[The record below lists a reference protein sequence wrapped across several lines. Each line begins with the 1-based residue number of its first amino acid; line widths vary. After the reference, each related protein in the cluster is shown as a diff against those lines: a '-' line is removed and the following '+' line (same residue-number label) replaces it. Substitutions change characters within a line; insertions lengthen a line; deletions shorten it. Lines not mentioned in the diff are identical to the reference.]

1 MKKTNWLSL
10 MLALVMC
17 LFLLP
22 ADAQAK
28 TITETVTISYAPS
41 VDLPDSDEIFAAYV
55 EREMYRPIYGD
66 VSMFG
71 SRAREQ
77 LNSNAQ
83 KLYDYLLPGL
93 KEIAAGKR
101 SSSEFTIPD
110 LSTLGINLGYSAED
124 LNVDSLI
131 VDNAIPQSVG
141 KAFSVAVD
149 RDLMDNQML
158 VNALLSDC
166 PYDMYW
172 YDKSYADYDAQEFAF
187 MYQMGIAYQ
196 DGKLVPANV
205 TISFRAADAYGSQ
218 YKIDTAKT
226 GAASSAVANAQKIVD
241 SCASLTNEAKL
252 AAYRDEIC
260 DLVSYNTDAAK
271 DTYTGGYGDPW
282 QLIYVFDDDSS
293 TNVVCEGY
301 SKAFQYLCDLSNF
314 SGDIYCYSVT
324 GTMAG
329 GTGAGPHMWNI
340 VQMNGGNYLV
350 DVTNCDTGSIGHPDE
365 LFLVCEPDGGTW
377 EAGYA
382 INAGNTQI
390 TYVYDK
396 DVRDFWGQDVLEL
409 RAPSHTHNWVNATC
423 TSPKTCS
430 TCGATEGEAL
440 GHKYSSVVTEPTCTE
455 KGYTTYTCSV
465 CNDSY
470 TGDEVPANGHS
481 FGEWEITTAPTCTQD
496 GVQTRKCSACE
507 ETETENI
514 AAKGHSMTLTA
525 AVAPTC
531 TTTGNNAYY
540 TCGNCNKLFKD
551 EAGTQETTAENEILP
566 VLAHSYSKPVFTW
579 AEDNTCKATYNCTVG
594 GESATVDCTVS
605 SVSKEASC
613 EDSGEI
619 VYTATVV
626 ISNTN
631 YTDKKTVTVEALG
644 HKWTAA
650 TCTDPMTCSV
660 CGATEGNAL
669 GHSFGEWEIT
679 TAPTCTQ
686 DGVQTRKCSACE
698 ETETETIAAKGH
710 SMTLTAAVAP
720 TCTTTGNNA
729 YYTCGNCNKLFKDE
743 AGTQETTA
751 ENEIL
756 PVLAHSYGVPVF
768 TWAEDN
774 TCKATYN
781 CTVGGESTTVDC
793 TISSVSEDASCT
805 VPGKIVYTATVNV
818 GGINYTDTK
827 TVTGET
833 LGHKWTDATCTDP
846 KTCSVCKATEGE
858 AMGHTWTAATCTT
871 PKTCSVCKTTE
882 GDALGHT
889 WTAATCTT
897 PKTCSVCKVTD
908 GDALGHKWDDATCTD
923 PKTCS
928 VCKTTE
934 GEAMG
939 HTWTAATCTDPKTCS
954 TCNATEGDA
963 LGHTWT
969 AATCTTPKTCS
980 VCKATE
986 GEAMGHTWTAATC
999 TDPKTCSVCKATE
1012 GEAMGHTW
1020 TAATCT
1026 TPKTCSTCDATEG
1039 VALGHDYSSVVTE
1052 PTCTAKGYT
1061 TYTCSTCGD
1070 SYVDFYVDPK
1080 GHSYSEPAF
1089 TWADDHTC
1097 KATYSCTVCDE
1108 SATVDCTI
1116 SSVSED
1122 ASCTVP
1128 GKIVYTATV
1137 DVGGI
1142 KYTDNKTVTGEALG
1156 HSYGTPVFTWSQSV
1170 QRSADWTA
1178 SASFTCSRCG
1188 NMLTKQA
1195 EVTQTASTAGNCQ
1208 THSTVTYTAT
1218 VKQGDVSYTDEK
1230 TVSGALG
1237 QHSLTLVEAVAP
1249 TCTTTG
1255 LMQHYKCSLCSKLF
1269 KDADGQEEINEA
1281 DTIVP
1286 VAAHIPGEAQH
1297 ENEIPATCENAGSYD
1312 EVVYCS
1318 VCNAELSRKAVEVD
1332 AKGHTPAEAVKEK
1345 EVAATCEA
1353 TGSYDEVV
1361 YCSVCNH
1368 EISRSTTIVDAT
1380 GHTPAEAVKENEV
1393 AASCG
1398 KDGSYDSVVYC
1409 SVCDAEISRTTFSVP
1424 ATGEHNYATETERVD
1439 PTCTE
1444 DGYVIMAC
1452 GCGVTETTTLKAT
1465 GHKYES
1471 VVTAPTCTE
1480 KGYTTHTCSVCN
1492 DTYTDSELP
1501 ANGHSFGEWE
1511 ITTAPTCTQDGVQTR
1526 KCSACEETE
1535 TDAISATGE
1544 HHYAT
1549 ETERVDPTCTEDG
1562 YVIMACGCGATQK
1575 SELKAP
1581 GHTPGEAKRENEKPA
1596 TCTETGSYDEV
1607 VRCAVCDAELSRKT
1621 IEVKALGHK
1630 YEIVVTEPTCT
1641 EKGYTTHT
1649 CSVCND
1655 TYTDSELPATGH
1667 SFGEWE
1673 ITTAPTC
1680 TQDGVQTRKCSACEE
1695 TETDAISATGE
1706 HNYATETERVDPT
1719 CTEDG
1724 YVIMACGCGAAQKST
1739 LTAAGHK
1746 YESVVTE
1753 PTCTEKGYT
1762 THTCS
1767 VCNDTYTDSELPA
1780 NGHSFGE
1787 WEITTAPTCTQDG
1800 VQTRKC
1806 SACEETETE
1815 NIPATGE
1822 HNYATETERVDP
1834 TCTKDGYVIMA
1845 CGCGATQ
1852 KSELKAPGHTPGEA
1866 KRENEKPATCENAGS
1881 YDEVVR
1887 CATCNEIITSTP
1899 KTIDKL
1905 DHTPGEPVVENKVDA
1920 TCQAEGSYDE
1930 VICCTVCEDEIS
1942 RVTKTIDKLT
1952 THKDDDQNDVCDVC
1966 GKDLSNSVEVEEPEN
1981 GKIEVNDD
1989 QPETG
1994 DEVILTITPEEGQ
2007 EVGEV
2012 IVTDEQGNRIMVTRM
2027 ANGQYSF
2034 RQPAGKVIIRVAFKE
2049 AEPVLYTASIVGGN
2063 GSGSYAEGETVT
2075 ISANAPADGMQ
2086 FAGWTGAEGLTFTS
2100 GSVSTAQAA
2109 FTMPAADVTLTAS
2122 YEAIADVKYI
2132 ITFHANGGAGTMNPI
2147 SVSAGKPVD
2156 LPACGYAAPEGLQ
2169 FAGWS
2174 LSQDGA
2180 AIASPALFEADTTL
2194 YAVWTAAPVEDVKPV
2209 APPKT
2214 GDDARLGLWT
2224 MLMLLSAA
2232 GIMAS
2237 RKRRTN

>member
-28 TITETVTISYAPS
+28 TITETVTISYTPS

-93 KEIAAGKR
+93 KEIAAGNR

-110 LSTLGINLGYSAED
+110 LSELGISLGYSAED

-131 VDNAIPQSVG
+131 VDNAIPQSVVD
-141 KAFSVAVD
+141 AFSVAVD
-149 RDLMDNQML
+149 RDLMDDQML

-187 MYQMGIAYQ
+187 MYQMDITYQ

-218 YKIDTAKT
+218 YIIDTAKT

-260 DLVSYNTDAAK
+260 DLVSYNTAAAEE
-271 DTYTGGYGDPW
+271 TYTGGYGDPW
-282 QLIYVFDDDSS
+282 QLIYVFDGNSS

-314 SGDIYCYSVT
+314 SGDVYCYSVT
-324 GTMAG
+324 GTMTG

-350 DVTNCDTGSIGHPDE
+350 DVTNCDTDSIGHPDE
-365 LFLVCEPDGGTW
+365 LFLVCEPASGTW
-377 EAGYA
+377 ETEYVIKVGDEQIIYA
-382 INAGNTQI
+382 
-390 TYVYDK
+390 YDA
-396 DVRDFWGQDVLEL
+396 DTFSLWGESEL
-409 RAPSHTHNWVNATC
+409 KLCAPSHTHNWVDATC
-423 TSPKTCS
+423 TTPKTCS
-430 TCGATEGEAL
+430 ECKATEGEAL
-440 GHKYSSVVTEPTCTE
+440 GHKWINATCTDPM
-455 KGYTTYTCSV
+455 TCSV
-465 CNDSY
+465 CGATEGN
-470 TGDEVPANGHS
+470 ALGHN

-525 AVAPTC
+525 AVTPTC

-613 EDSGEI
+613 KDSGEI

-644 HKWTAA
+644 HK
-650 TCTDPMTCSV
+650 
-660 CGATEGNAL
+660 
-669 GHSFGEWEIT
+669 
-679 TAPTCTQ
+679 
-686 DGVQTRKCSACE
+686 
-698 ETETETIAAKGH
+698 
-710 SMTLTAAVAP
+710 
-720 TCTTTGNNA
+720 
-729 YYTCGNCNKLFKDE
+729 
-743 AGTQETTA
+743 
-751 ENEIL
+751 
-756 PVLAHSYGVPVF
+756 
-768 TWAEDN
+768 
-774 TCKATYN
+774 
-781 CTVGGESTTVDC
+781 
-793 TISSVSEDASCT
+793 
-805 VPGKIVYTATVNV
+805 
-818 GGINYTDTK
+818 
-827 TVTGET
+827 
-833 LGHKWTDATCTDP
+833 
-846 KTCSVCKATEGE
+846 
-858 AMGHTWTAATCTT
+858 
-871 PKTCSVCKTTE
+871 
-882 GDALGHT
+882 
-889 WTAATCTT
+889 
-897 PKTCSVCKVTD
+897 
-908 GDALGHKWDDATCTD
+908 
-923 PKTCS
+923 
-928 VCKTTE
+928 
-934 GEAMG
+934 
-939 HTWTAATCTDPKTCS
+939 
-954 TCNATEGDA
+954 
-963 LGHTWT
+963 
-969 AATCTTPKTCS
+969 
-980 VCKATE
+980 
-986 GEAMGHTWTAATC
+986 
-999 TDPKTCSVCKATE
+999 
-1012 GEAMGHTW
+1012 
-1020 TAATCT
+1020 
-1026 TPKTCSTCDATEG
+1026 
-1039 VALGHDYSSVVTE
+1039 
-1052 PTCTAKGYT
+1052 
-1061 TYTCSTCGD
+1061 
-1070 SYVDFYVDPK
+1070 
-1080 GHSYSEPAF
+1080 
-1089 TWADDHTC
+1089 
-1097 KATYSCTVCDE
+1097 
-1108 SATVDCTI
+1108 
-1116 SSVSED
+1116 
-1122 ASCTVP
+1122 
-1128 GKIVYTATV
+1128 
-1137 DVGGI
+1137 
-1142 KYTDNKTVTGEALG
+1142 
-1156 HSYGTPVFTWSQSV
+1156 
-1170 QRSADWTA
+1170 
-1178 SASFTCSRCG
+1178 
-1188 NMLTKQA
+1188 
-1195 EVTQTASTAGNCQ
+1195 
-1208 THSTVTYTAT
+1208 
-1218 VKQGDVSYTDEK
+1218 
-1230 TVSGALG
+1230 
-1237 QHSLTLVEAVAP
+1237 
-1249 TCTTTG
+1249 
-1255 LMQHYKCSLCSKLF
+1255 
-1269 KDADGQEEINEA
+1269 
-1281 DTIVP
+1281 
-1286 VAAHIPGEAQH
+1286 
-1297 ENEIPATCENAGSYD
+1297 
-1312 EVVYCS
+1312 
-1318 VCNAELSRKAVEVD
+1318 
-1332 AKGHTPAEAVKEK
+1332 
-1345 EVAATCEA
+1345 
-1353 TGSYDEVV
+1353 
-1361 YCSVCNH
+1361 
-1368 EISRSTTIVDAT
+1368 
-1380 GHTPAEAVKENEV
+1380 
-1393 AASCG
+1393 
-1398 KDGSYDSVVYC
+1398 
-1409 SVCDAEISRTTFSVP
+1409 
-1424 ATGEHNYATETERVD
+1424 
-1439 PTCTE
+1439 
-1444 DGYVIMAC
+1444 
-1452 GCGVTETTTLKAT
+1452 
-1465 GHKYES
+1465 YES
-1471 VVTAPTCTE
+1471 VVTKPTCTE

-1511 ITTAPTCTQDGVQTR
+1511 ITTAPTCTKDGVQTR
-1526 KCSACEETE
+1526 KCSACDKIETE
-1535 TDAISATGE
+1535 
-1544 HHYAT
+1544 
-1549 ETERVDPTCTEDG
+1549 
-1562 YVIMACGCGATQK
+1562 
-1575 SELKAP
+1575 
-1581 GHTPGEAKRENEKPA
+1581 
-1596 TCTETGSYDEV
+1596 
-1607 VRCAVCDAELSRKT
+1607 
-1621 IEVKALGHK
+1621 
-1630 YEIVVTEPTCT
+1630 
-1641 EKGYTTHT
+1641 
-1649 CSVCND
+1649 
-1655 TYTDSELPATGH
+1655 
-1667 SFGEWE
+1667 
-1673 ITTAPTC
+1673 
-1680 TQDGVQTRKCSACEE
+1680 
-1695 TETDAISATGE
+1695 AISATGE
-1706 HNYATETERVDPT
+1706 HNYAAETERVDPT

-1787 WEITTAPTCTQDG
+1787 WEITTAPTCAEDG

-1806 SACEETETE
+1806 SACEETKTET
-1815 NIPATGE
+1815 ISATGE
-1822 HNYATETERVDP
+1822 HHYVSETERVDP

-1994 DEVILTITPEEGQ
+1994 DEVIITITPEEGQ

-2012 IVTDEQGNRIMVTRM
+2012 IVTDEQGNRILVTRM

-2049 AEPVLYTASIVGGN
+2049 VEPVLYTASIVGGN

-2086 FAGWTGAEGLTFTS
+2086 FSGWTGAEGLTFTS

>member
-28 TITETVTISYAPS
+28 TITETVTISYTPS

-93 KEIAAGKR
+93 KEIAAGNR

-110 LSTLGINLGYSAED
+110 LSELGISLGYSAED

-131 VDNAIPQSVG
+131 VDNAIPQSVVD
-141 KAFSVAVD
+141 AFSVAVD
-149 RDLMDNQML
+149 RDLMDDQML

-187 MYQMGIAYQ
+187 MYQMDITYQ

-218 YKIDTAKT
+218 YIIDTAKT

-260 DLVSYNTDAAK
+260 DLVSYNTAAAEE
-271 DTYTGGYGDPW
+271 TYTGGYGDPW
-282 QLIYVFDDDSS
+282 QLIYVFDGNSS

-314 SGDIYCYSVT
+314 SGDVYCYSVT
-324 GTMAG
+324 GTMTG

-350 DVTNCDTGSIGHPDE
+350 DVTNCDTDSIGHPDE
-365 LFLVCEPDGGTW
+365 LFLVCEPASGTW
-377 EAGYA
+377 ETEYVIKVGDEQIIYA
-382 INAGNTQI
+382 
-390 TYVYDK
+390 YDA
-396 DVRDFWGQDVLEL
+396 DTFSLWGESEL
-409 RAPSHTHNWVNATC
+409 KLCAPSHTHNWVDATC
-423 TSPKTCS
+423 TTPKTCS
-430 TCGATEGEAL
+430 ECKATEGEAL
-440 GHKYSSVVTEPTCTE
+440 GHKWINATCTDPM
-455 KGYTTYTCSV
+455 TCSV
-465 CNDSY
+465 CGATEGN
-470 TGDEVPANGHS
+470 ALGHN

-525 AVAPTC
+525 AVTPTC

-613 EDSGEI
+613 KDSGEI

-644 HKWTAA
+644 HKYESVVTKP
-650 TCTDPMTCSV
+650 TCTEKGYTTHTCSV
-660 CGATEGNAL
+660 CNDTYTDSELPAN

-679 TAPTCTQ
+679 TAPTCTK
-686 DGVQTRKCSACE
+686 DGVQTRKCSACDKI
-698 ETETETIAAKGH
+698 ETEA
-710 SMTLTAAVAP
+710 
-720 TCTTTGNNA
+720 
-729 YYTCGNCNKLFKDE
+729 
-743 AGTQETTA
+743 
-751 ENEIL
+751 
-756 PVLAHSYGVPVF
+756 
-768 TWAEDN
+768 
-774 TCKATYN
+774 
-781 CTVGGESTTVDC
+781 
-793 TISSVSEDASCT
+793 IS
-805 VPGKIVYTATVNV
+805 
-818 GGINYTDTK
+818 
-827 TVTGET
+827 
-833 LGHKWTDATCTDP
+833 
-846 KTCSVCKATEGE
+846 
-858 AMGHTWTAATCTT
+858 
-871 PKTCSVCKTTE
+871 
-882 GDALGHT
+882 
-889 WTAATCTT
+889 
-897 PKTCSVCKVTD
+897 
-908 GDALGHKWDDATCTD
+908 
-923 PKTCS
+923 
-928 VCKTTE
+928 
-934 GEAMG
+934 
-939 HTWTAATCTDPKTCS
+939 
-954 TCNATEGDA
+954 
-963 LGHTWT
+963 
-969 AATCTTPKTCS
+969 
-980 VCKATE
+980 
-986 GEAMGHTWTAATC
+986 
-999 TDPKTCSVCKATE
+999 
-1012 GEAMGHTW
+1012 
-1020 TAATCT
+1020 
-1026 TPKTCSTCDATEG
+1026 
-1039 VALGHDYSSVVTE
+1039 
-1052 PTCTAKGYT
+1052 
-1061 TYTCSTCGD
+1061 
-1070 SYVDFYVDPK
+1070 
-1080 GHSYSEPAF
+1080 
-1089 TWADDHTC
+1089 
-1097 KATYSCTVCDE
+1097 
-1108 SATVDCTI
+1108 
-1116 SSVSED
+1116 
-1122 ASCTVP
+1122 
-1128 GKIVYTATV
+1128 
-1137 DVGGI
+1137 
-1142 KYTDNKTVTGEALG
+1142 
-1156 HSYGTPVFTWSQSV
+1156 
-1170 QRSADWTA
+1170 
-1178 SASFTCSRCG
+1178 
-1188 NMLTKQA
+1188 
-1195 EVTQTASTAGNCQ
+1195 
-1208 THSTVTYTAT
+1208 
-1218 VKQGDVSYTDEK
+1218 
-1230 TVSGALG
+1230 
-1237 QHSLTLVEAVAP
+1237 
-1249 TCTTTG
+1249 
-1255 LMQHYKCSLCSKLF
+1255 
-1269 KDADGQEEINEA
+1269 
-1281 DTIVP
+1281 
-1286 VAAHIPGEAQH
+1286 
-1297 ENEIPATCENAGSYD
+1297 
-1312 EVVYCS
+1312 
-1318 VCNAELSRKAVEVD
+1318 
-1332 AKGHTPAEAVKEK
+1332 
-1345 EVAATCEA
+1345 
-1353 TGSYDEVV
+1353 
-1361 YCSVCNH
+1361 
-1368 EISRSTTIVDAT
+1368 
-1380 GHTPAEAVKENEV
+1380 
-1393 AASCG
+1393 
-1398 KDGSYDSVVYC
+1398 
-1409 SVCDAEISRTTFSVP
+1409 
-1424 ATGEHNYATETERVD
+1424 ATGEHNYAAETERVD

-1452 GCGVTETTTLKAT
+1452 GCGAAQKSTLTAA

-1471 VVTAPTCTE
+1471 VVTEPTCTE
-1480 KGYTTHTCSVCN
+1480 KGYTTHTCSVCNDTYTDSELPANGHSFGEWEITTAPTCAEDGVQTRKCSACEETKTETISATGEHHYVSETERVDPTCTKDGYVIMACGCGATQKSELKAPGHTPGEAKRENEKPATCENAGSYDEVVRCATCNEIITSTPKTIDKLDHTPGEPVVENKVDATCLDKGSYDNVVYCTACKNELSREKVTVDALGHNYQSVVTAPTCTTDGYTTHTCSVCN

-1562 YVIMACGCGATQK
+1562 YVIMACGCGVT
-1575 SELKAP
+1575 ETTTLKA
-1581 GHTPGEAKRENEKPA
+1581 T
-1596 TCTETGSYDEV
+1596 
-1607 VRCAVCDAELSRKT
+1607 
-1621 IEVKALGHK
+1621 GHK
-1630 YEIVVTEPTCT
+1630 YESVVTAPTCT

-1649 CSVCND
+1649 CSVCDD
-1655 TYTDSELPATGH
+1655 TYTDNEVP
-1667 SFGEWE
+1667 
-1673 ITTAPTC
+1673 
-1680 TQDGVQTRKCSACEE
+1680 
-1695 TETDAISATGE
+1695 ATGE

-1724 YVIMACGCGAAQKST
+1724 YVIMACGCGAAQQ
-1739 LTAAGHK
+1739 
-1746 YESVVTE
+1746 
-1753 PTCTEKGYT
+1753 T
-1762 THTCS
+1762 T
-1767 VCNDTYTDSELPA
+1767 LPA
-1780 NGHSFGE
+1780 
-1787 WEITTAPTCTQDG
+1787 T
-1800 VQTRKC
+1800 
-1806 SACEETETE
+1806 
-1815 NIPATGE
+1815 
-1822 HNYATETERVDP
+1822 
-1834 TCTKDGYVIMA
+1834 
-1845 CGCGATQ
+1845 
-1852 KSELKAPGHTPGEA
+1852 GHTPGEA

-1994 DEVILTITPEEGQ
+1994 DEVIITITPEEGQ

-2012 IVTDEQGNRIMVTRM
+2012 IVTDEQGNRILVTRM

-2049 AEPVLYTASIVGGN
+2049 VEPVLYTASIVGGN

-2086 FAGWTGAEGLTFTS
+2086 FSGWTGAEGLTFTS